1 MLKGLRTLFTRRVL
15 FNVEMNN
22 SVDCELF
29 LIQQQLQPMIA
40 DPGNY
45 IAHDCDL
52 NDTLVLCQLTHHHN
66 GYIREKAVQC
76 LGQKEDVA
84 AIEELLLAAND
95 WVKEVRLAATIALR
109 HLKKDKNAAAFAVN
123 LPLIRNLLQCQRYD
137 HRAFVDE
144 ILRFLLTENSRP
156 QLTCWL
162 TCPDKKLSRAVL
174 QTLIEYGYFND
185 ESSLLLILKQPDE
198 GLRMLAVTHWLR
210 QQLPLSEAVL
220 TRLLKDRWPRIR
232 QATLFSLTDRAI
244 EIPPA
249 LYSAL
254 LLDNNMLIR
263 LRAKNMLNDVMDVV
277 QFWRHVVTSTEYTP
291 SQRRAALYGLDSIHD
306 ANILKLAEWGLSQN
320 VFPLRLAAMHI
331 LAKDNPDGD
340 VKKTILSTLANPDAT
355 GLRLMVNICVWC
367 RVPLTF
373 EEIRQLQENAPS
385 VKHACA
391 YCRLYHSLNKWACL
405 ILLLQSQHKLT
416 EEFAGKQ
423 LAIWQRN
430 FNLSG
435 IQPNA
440 PQRQQLQA
448 LFTCNPELHNKLWGY
463 IPFL

>member
-29 LIQQQLQPMIA
+29 LIQQQLQSMIA

-76 LGQKEDVA
+76 LGQKEDIA

-123 LPLIRNLLQCQRYD
+123 LPMIRNLLQCQRYD

-185 ESSLLLILKQPDE
+185 ESSLLLILDKPDV

-210 QQLPLSEAVL
+210 QQLPLNEAVL
-220 TRLLKDRWPRIR
+220 IRLLKDCWPCIR

-244 EIPPA
+244 EIPPE

-254 LLDNNMLIR
+254 LLDNNTLIR
-263 LRAKNMLNDVMDVV
+263 LRAKNMLNDVMDVA

-306 ANILKLAEWGLSQN
+306 PNILKLAEWGLSQN

-385 VKHACA
+385 VKHACT
-391 YCRLYHSLNKWACL
+391 YCRLYHSLNKWDGL

-423 LAIWQRN
+423 LAIWQRK
-430 FNLSG
+430 FNLSD

-448 LFTCNPELHNKLWGY
+448 LFTCNPELHNKLWSY

>member
-29 LIQQQLQPMIA
+29 LIQQQLQSMIA
-40 DPGNY
+40 DPSNY

-52 NDTLVLCQLTHHHN
+52 NDTLVLCQLTHHHK

-76 LGQKEDVA
+76 LGQKEDIA

-123 LPLIRNLLQCQRYD
+123 LPMIRNLLQCQRYD

-185 ESSLLLILKQPDE
+185 ESSLLLILDKPDV

-210 QQLPLSEAVL
+210 QQLPLTEAVL
-220 TRLLKDRWPRIR
+220 IRLLKDCWPCIR

-244 EIPPA
+244 EIPPE

-254 LLDNNMLIR
+254 LLDNNTLIR
-263 LRAKNMLNDVMDVV
+263 LRAKNMLNDVMDVA

-306 ANILKLAEWGLSQN
+306 PNILKLAEWGLSQN

-385 VKHACA
+385 VKHACT
-391 YCRLYHSLNKWACL
+391 YCRLYHSLNKWDGL

-423 LAIWQRN
+423 LAIWQRK
-430 FNLSG
+430 FNLSD

-448 LFTCNPELHNKLWGY
+448 LFTCNPELHNKLWSY

>member
-29 LIQQQLQPMIA
+29 LIQQQLQSMIA

-306 ANILKLAEWGLSQN
+306 ANILKLAEWGLSQD
-320 VFPLRLAAMHI
+320 VFPLRLAAMYI
-331 LAKDNPDGD
+331 LAKANPDGG
-340 VKKTILSTLANPDAT
+340 VKGIILTTLANPDAS
-355 GLRLMVNICVWC
+355 GLRFMVNICVWC

-373 EEIRQLQENAPS
+373 EEIRQLLENAPS

-391 YCRLYHSLNKWACL
+391 YCRLYHSLNKWDGL
-405 ILLLQSQHKLT
+405 ILLLQSEHKLT

-448 LFTCNPELHNKLWGY
+448 LFTRNPELHNRLWGY
-463 IPFL
+463 IPFK

>member
-29 LIQQQLQPMIA
+29 LIQQQLQSMIA

-52 NDTLVLCQLTHHHN
+52 NDTLVLCQLTYHHN
-66 GYIREKAVQC
+66 GHIREKAVQC
-76 LGQKEDVA
+76 LGHKEDMSAV
-84 AIEELLLAAND
+84 EELLPAAND
-95 WVKEVRLAATIALR
+95 WVKEVHLAAIIALR
-109 HLKKDKNAAAFAVN
+109 HLMKDKNAAAFAVN
-123 LPLIRNLLQCQRYD
+123 LPMIRNLLQCQRYD

-244 EIPPA
+244 EIPPE

-306 ANILKLAEWGLSQN
+306 ANILKLAEWGLSQD

-391 YCRLYHSLNKWACL
+391 YCRLYHSLNKWDGL

-423 LAIWQRN
+423 LAIWQRK
-430 FNLSG
+430 FNLSD

-448 LFTCNPELHNKLWGY
+448 LFTCNPELHNKL
-463 IPFL
+463 

>member
-29 LIQQQLQPMIA
+29 LIQQQLQSMIA

-66 GYIREKAVQC
+66 GYIQEKAVQC

-123 LPLIRNLLQCQRYD
+123 LPMIRNLLQCQRYD

-210 QQLPLSEAVL
+210 QQLPLTEAVL
-220 TRLLKDRWPRIR
+220 IRLLKDCWPCIR

-244 EIPPA
+244 EIPPE

-254 LLDNNMLIR
+254 LLDNNTLIR
-263 LRAKNMLNDVMDVV
+263 LRAKNMLNDVMDVA

-385 VKHACA
+385 VKHACT
-391 YCRLYHSLNKWACL
+391 YCRLYHSLNKWDGL

-423 LAIWQRN
+423 LAIWQRK
-430 FNLSG
+430 FNLSD

-463 IPFL
+463 IPFK

>member
-29 LIQQQLQPMIA
+29 LIQQQLQSMIA

-52 NDTLVLCQLTHHHN
+52 NDTLVLCQLTYHHN
-66 GYIREKAVQC
+66 GHIREKAVQC
-76 LGQKEDVA
+76 LGHKEDMSAV
-84 AIEELLLAAND
+84 EELLPAAND
-95 WVKEVRLAATIALR
+95 WVKEVHLAAIIALR
-109 HLKKDKNAAAFAVN
+109 HLMKDKNAAAFAVN
-123 LPLIRNLLQCQRYD
+123 LPMIRNLLQCQRYD
-137 HRAFVDE
+137 HAAFVDE
-144 ILRFLLTENSRP
+144 ILRFLLTENNRP
-156 QLTCWL
+156 QLTYWL

-185 ESSLLLILKQPDE
+185 ESSLLLILDKPDV

-210 QQLPLSEAVL
+210 QQLPLTEAVL
-220 TRLLKDRWPRIR
+220 IRLLKDCWPRIR

-244 EIPPA
+244 EIPPE

-306 ANILKLAEWGLSQN
+306 ANILKLAEWGLSQD

-391 YCRLYHSLNKWACL
+391 YCRLYHSLNKWDGL

-423 LAIWQRN
+423 LAIWQRK
-430 FNLSG
+430 FNLSD

>member
-1 MLKGLRTLFTRRVL
+1 MLKGLRTLFSRRVL

-22 SVDCELF
+22 SVDCELL
-29 LIQQQLQPMIA
+29 LIQQQLQALIA
-40 DPGNY
+40 EPGNY
-45 IAHDCDL
+45 LAHDCDL

-66 GYIREKAVQC
+66 GYIREKAVQY
-76 LGQKEDVA
+76 LGHKEDVA

-109 HLKKDKNAAAFAVN
+109 HLMKDKNAAAFAVN
-123 LPLIRNLLQCQRYD
+123 LPMIRNLLQCQRYD

-144 ILRFLLTENSRP
+144 ILRYLLTENNRP
-156 QLTCWL
+156 QLTYWF

-185 ESSLLLILKQPDE
+185 ESSLLSILDKPDE
-198 GLRMLAVTHWLR
+198 GLRMLATTHWLR

-244 EIPPA
+244 EMPPA
-249 LYSAL
+249 LHSTL

-263 LRAKNMLNDVMDVV
+263 LRAKNMLHEVMDVP
-277 QFWRHVVTSTEYTP
+277 QFWRHVVTSAEYTP

-306 ANILKLAEWGLSQN
+306 PNILKLAEWGLSQN

-331 LAKDNPDGD
+331 LAKANPRCG
-340 VKKTILSTLANPDAT
+340 VKETILTTLANPDAA
-355 GLRLMVNICVWC
+355 GLRFMVNICVWC

-391 YCRLYHSLNKWACL
+391 YCRLYHNLNKWDGL

-440 PQRQQLQA
+440 LQRQQLQA
-448 LFTCNPELHNKLWGY
+448 LFTRNPELHNRLWGY
-463 IPFL
+463 IPFK

>member
-29 LIQQQLQPMIA
+29 LIQQQLQSMIA

>member
-1 MLKGLRTLFTRRVL
+1 
-15 FNVEMNN
+15 
-22 SVDCELF
+22 
-29 LIQQQLQPMIA
+29 
-40 DPGNY
+40 
-45 IAHDCDL
+45 
-52 NDTLVLCQLTHHHN
+52 
-66 GYIREKAVQC
+66 
-76 LGQKEDVA
+76 
-84 AIEELLLAAND
+84 
-95 WVKEVRLAATIALR
+95 
-109 HLKKDKNAAAFAVN
+109 
-123 LPLIRNLLQCQRYD
+123 
-137 HRAFVDE
+137 
-144 ILRFLLTENSRP
+144 
-156 QLTCWL
+156 
-162 TCPDKKLSRAVL
+162 
-174 QTLIEYGYFND
+174 
-185 ESSLLLILKQPDE
+185 
-198 GLRMLAVTHWLR
+198 
-210 QQLPLSEAVL
+210 
-220 TRLLKDRWPRIR
+220 
-232 QATLFSLTDRAI
+232 
-244 EIPPA
+244 
-249 LYSAL
+249 
-254 LLDNNMLIR
+254 MLIR

-391 YCRLYHSLNKWACL
+391 YCRLYHSLNKWDGL

-423 LAIWQRN
+423 LAIWQRK

-448 LFTCNPELHNKLWGY
+448 LFTRNPELHNKLWGY

>member
-1 MLKGLRTLFTRRVL
+1 
-15 FNVEMNN
+15 
-22 SVDCELF
+22 
-29 LIQQQLQPMIA
+29 
-40 DPGNY
+40 
-45 IAHDCDL
+45 
-52 NDTLVLCQLTHHHN
+52 
-66 GYIREKAVQC
+66 
-76 LGQKEDVA
+76 
-84 AIEELLLAAND
+84 
-95 WVKEVRLAATIALR
+95 
-109 HLKKDKNAAAFAVN
+109 
-123 LPLIRNLLQCQRYD
+123 
-137 HRAFVDE
+137 
-144 ILRFLLTENSRP
+144 
-156 QLTCWL
+156 
-162 TCPDKKLSRAVL
+162 
-174 QTLIEYGYFND
+174 
-185 ESSLLLILKQPDE
+185 
-198 GLRMLAVTHWLR
+198 MLAVTHWLR
-210 QQLPLSEAVL
+210 QQLPLTEAVL
-220 TRLLKDRWPRIR
+220 IRLLKDCWPCIR

-244 EIPPA
+244 EIPPE

-254 LLDNNMLIR
+254 LLDNNTLIR
-263 LRAKNMLNDVMDVV
+263 LRAKNMLNDVMDVA

-385 VKHACA
+385 VKHACT
-391 YCRLYHSLNKWACL
+391 YCRLYHSLNKWDGL

-423 LAIWQRN
+423 LAIWQRK
-430 FNLSG
+430 FNLSD

-448 LFTCNPELHNKLWGY
+448 LFTRNPELHNRLWGY
-463 IPFL
+463 IPFK

>member
-1 MLKGLRTLFTRRVL
+1 MIMIKKLVSFFWRKDDVPTLTLKRPVDEV
-15 FNVEMNN
+15 VE
-22 SVDCELF
+22 
-29 LIQQQLQPMIA
+29 QLQVMIA

-45 IAHDCDL
+45 LAHDCDI
-52 NDTLVLCQLTHHHN
+52 NDTQVLCQLTHHHN

-76 LGQKEDVA
+76 LRHKEDIA

-95 WVKEVRLAATIALR
+95 WAKGVHIAAASALL
-109 HLKKDKNAAAFAVN
+109 HLMKDKNAAAFAVN
-123 LPLIRNLLQCQRYD
+123 LPVIRNLLQCQRYD
-137 HRAFVDE
+137 HRVFVDE
-144 ILRFLLTENSRP
+144 ILRFLLTKNNRP

-185 ESSLLLILKQPDE
+185 ESSLLLILEQPDV
-198 GLRMLAVTHWLR
+198 GLRMLAVTHWLQ

-232 QATLFSLTDRAI
+232 QATLFSLNDRAI

-249 LYSAL
+249 LHSAL
-254 LLDNNMLIR
+254 LLDNNLLIR
-263 LRAKNMLNDVMDVV
+263 LRAKNMLQEVMNVP
-277 QFWRHVVTSTEYTP
+277 QFWRHAVTSAEYTP
-291 SQRRAALYGLDSIHD
+291 SQQRAALYGLDSIHD
-306 ANILKLAEWGLSQN
+306 PNILKLAEWGLSQN

-331 LAKDNPDGD
+331 LAKANPRCG
-340 VKKTILSTLANPDAT
+340 VKEAILTTLANPDAA
-355 GLRLMVNICVWC
+355 GLRFMVNICVWC

-391 YCRLYHSLNKWACL
+391 YCRLYHNLNKWDGL

-448 LFTCNPELHNKLWGY
+448 LFTRNPELHNRLWGY
-463 IPFL
+463 IPFK